1 MIPRTSTSLGWR
13 LARAALLA
21 AASVWLLSLVLV
33 LVWERMDSRR
43 DAHAIVVLGAAQ
55 WDGRP
60 SPVLRARIDHAI
72 ELWEQQLAPRFI
84 VTGGRGPG
92 DTTTEAAVAKRYA
105 MSKGVPESAILT
117 ESEGRSTSE
126 SLRNVAQMLR
136 SEQKDVILVSDPF
149 HMLRLSI
156 LARRFGLKPRTSP
169 TRTSPISKNRS
180 EYFKYTMAESWKA
193 PVAFFF
199 EFSK

>member
-1 MIPRTSTSLGWR
+1 VIPRTSTSLGWR

-21 AASVWLLSLVLV
+21 AASVWLLSLILV

-43 DAHAIVVLGAAQ
+43 EANAIVVLGAAQ

-72 ELWEQQLAPRFI
+72 ELWEQQLASRFI

-105 MSKGVPESAILT
+105 VSKGVPEAAILT
-117 ESEGRSTSE
+117 ESESRTTSE

-136 SEQKDVILVSDPF
+136 SERKDVILVSDPF

-180 EYFKYTMAESWKA
+180 EYFKYTMGESWKA